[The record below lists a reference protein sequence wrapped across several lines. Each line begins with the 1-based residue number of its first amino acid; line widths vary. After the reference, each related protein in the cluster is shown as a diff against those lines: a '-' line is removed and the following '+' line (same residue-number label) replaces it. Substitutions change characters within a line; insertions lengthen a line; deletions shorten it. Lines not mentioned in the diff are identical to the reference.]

1 MSQSAPPAPPPF
13 DLSSQFLRRLDRLA
27 LVNRR
32 ALVGSSAG
40 PRRSIHHGVSPEF
53 SDFRDYS
60 PGDDFRRIDWNA
72 YARLDRLFLRLYRA
86 EEMTTLTIFLDHSA
100 SMHFG
105 SPGKIQTASRVAAAL
120 SYIALSGYDRVAV
133 TGYAERIG
141 TYLTAQSGRSAIPRV
156 WRSIADI
163 ARTRGSATD
172 FAALRTYA
180 RLRHS
185 SGVAVV
191 LSDFLTESDWR
202 TGLSALRAAGQEVN
216 VVQILAPEELDPE
229 LRGDWTL
236 QDVET
241 GKEVEVTMTARL
253 LRRYEE
259 ELAAHTAA
267 LIDFCHQH
275 NMPFAQIASNA
286 SVEDLI
292 LRQLRF
298 AGMLQ

>member
-1 MSQSAPPAPPPF
+1 MNQSAPPAAPPF
-13 DLSSQFLRRLDRLA
+13 DFNSQFLRKLDRLA

-32 ALVGSSAG
+32 ALIGPSAG
-40 PRRSIHHGVSPEF
+40 PRRSTHHGASPEF
-53 SDFRDYS
+53 SDFRDYT

-86 EEMTTLTIFLDHSA
+86 EEMTTLTIFLDHST

-105 SPGKIQTASRVAAAL
+105 SPAKIETAARVAAAL
-120 SYIALSGYDRVAV
+120 SYIALSSYDRVAV
-133 TGYAERIG
+133 TGYAEKVG
-141 TYLTAQSGRSAIPRV
+141 HYLAAQSGRSAIPRV

-163 ARTRGSATD
+163 ARARAGVTD
-172 FAALRTYA
+172 FTALRTYA
-180 RLRHS
+180 RLRHG

-191 LSDFLTESDWR
+191 LSDVLTESDWR
-202 TGLSALRAAGQEVN
+202 AGLRALQAAGQEVN
-216 VVQILAPEELDPE
+216 VVQVLAPEELDPS

-236 QDVET
+236 EDVET
-241 GKEVEVTMTARL
+241 GQEVEVTMTARL

-267 LIDFCHQH
+267 LVDFCHQH
-275 NMPFAQIASNA
+275 DMPFAQIASDA
-286 SVEDLI
+286 PVEDLI

-298 AGMLQ
+298 AGVIQ